1 MCCQMQPLDFV
12 FQRGYGAFEQQIGEG
27 NRCPRGKGRR
37 DMFHLG
43 IRKKITYGFY
53 LLLLLMVG
61 SAVLTYGIV
70 KRVEE
75 QVAFGEVIEDFFN
88 TTLELRRFEKNYFLY
103 LQEKDFEE
111 NQLYW
116 EKIRE
121 LFVNNAPALR
131 LAVSGAE
138 LEQLGK
144 VIEAYNGQMDRLHAY
159 YLNIASGTEYSGG
172 GRTQETLEEQLR
184 SSGKELTEF
193 GERTRD
199 AVKRK
204 IKTLLKTTRKILLA
218 SMVCLFVSALTI
230 AALLGR
236 KVVNSLK
243 LLEGYTKRISQGDFV
258 EIAVG
263 EGEQEI
269 RSLLTAFNRMT
280 KELQVRQHQLV
291 QSEKLA
297 ALGTLLS
304 GVAHEL
310 NNPLSN
316 ISTSAQILG
325 EEIAEDNVEFKQS
338 LIGQIETQADKA
350 RDIVR
355 TLLEF
360 SRIKEFKKEKLL
372 LKKLVE
378 ETILL
383 IRGHA
388 PSEVVIAVDIPED
401 LSIIVDKQR
410 MQQVLLNLIKNGI
423 DAVQGH
429 GHIWV
434 SALGTGCGTGLDE
447 VEIIIEDDGPG
458 IDAEHV
464 NRIFDPF
471 FTTKDVGKG
480 SGLGLFIA
488 HDIIEWHGGAIN
500 VESRPGL
507 GTTFIIWLP
516 AA

>member
-1 MCCQMQPLDFV
+1 
-12 FQRGYGAFEQQIGEG
+12 
-27 NRCPRGKGRR
+27 
-37 DMFHLG
+37 MFHLG

-53 LLLLLMVG
+53 LLLILMMG

-70 KRVEE
+70 KRVED

-88 TTLELRRFEKNYFLY
+88 TALELRRFEKNYFLY
-103 LQEKDFEE
+103 RQEKDFLE
-111 NQLYW
+111 NQFYW
-116 EKIRE
+116 EKTRD
-121 LFVNNAPALR
+121 LFENNEPALHMVLSSVEIR
-131 LAVSGAE
+131 QLA
-138 LEQLGK
+138 K
-144 VIEAYNGQMDRLHAY
+144 VIEAYEGFMGQLHAY
-159 YLNIASGTEYSGG
+159 DLGVAGG
-172 GRTQETLEEQLR
+172 GASDFHVQERLEEQVR
-184 SSGKELTEF
+184 HAGKELTEF
-193 GERTRD
+193 GEKTRD
-199 AVKRK
+199 AVKKK
-204 IKTLLKTTRKILLA
+204 IKTLLKTTQSILLA
-218 SMVCLFVSALTI
+218 SMLCMFVSALTI

-243 LLEGYTKRISQGDFV
+243 VLEGYTKRISHGDFV
-258 EIAVG
+258 EVAVG

-280 KELQVRQHQLV
+280 KELQMRQHQLV

-325 EEIAEDNVEFKQS
+325 EEIEEDNVEFKKN
-338 LIGQIETQADKA
+338 LIGQIETQSDKA

-360 SRIKEFKKEKLL
+360 SRIKEFSKEKLL
-372 LKKLVE
+372 LRKLVN

-383 IRGHA
+383 LRGHA
-388 PSEVVIAVDIPED
+388 PSEVAIAVDIPHD
-401 LSIIVDKQR
+401 LPIIVDKQR
-410 MQQVLLNLIKNGI
+410 MQQVLLNLIKNAI

-429 GHIWV
+429 GHIWI
-434 SALGTGCGTGLDE
+434 SARGTGCGTELDE

-464 NRIFDPF
+464 KKIFDPF

-480 SGLGLFIA
+480 SGLGLFIV
-488 HDIIEWHGGAIN
+488 HDIIEWHGGSIT

-516 AA
+516 GEQKEHGYE